1 MIVESTIKTHVE
13 RVLLKLGVRDC
24 VQEVMFACESG
35 LIAPG
40 SRTQRGQTERA
51 ARRPPSRGDAYVAA
65 RCASGGIRPIARWG

>member
-35 LIAPG
+35 LIAPRVPHPARTNREG
-40 SRTQRGQTERA
+40 GPKAALSR
-51 ARRPPSRGDAYVAA
+51 
-65 RCASGGIRPIARWG
+65 